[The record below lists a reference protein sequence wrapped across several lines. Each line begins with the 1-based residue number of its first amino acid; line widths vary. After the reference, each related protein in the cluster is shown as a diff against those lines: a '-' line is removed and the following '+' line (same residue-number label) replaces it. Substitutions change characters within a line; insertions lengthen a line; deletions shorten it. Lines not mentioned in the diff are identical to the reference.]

1 MIENLPSKEIFL
13 LIFGTLSTY
22 LIWRVQYK
30 KEKIKNIENQ
40 LSQKKFEI
48 YSELVYIIFDTING
62 DKIGKKVGNNELLKR
77 ILEIKKNMFLYVSD
91 EMFHAFTEWTL
102 ELQKPANNGVDH
114 FKKYFELMKLVRKD
128 MGQKNT
134 KLTLDDFMIYLM
146 QNKEDYQKFKELYN
160 WD

>member
-22 LIWRVQYK
+22 LIWRVQYQ

-77 ILEIKKNMFLYVSD
+77 ILEIKKNIP
-91 EMFHAFTEWTL
+91 
-102 ELQKPANNGVDH
+102 PAVNIS
-114 FKKYFELMKLVRKD
+114 KITARIKYFD
-128 MGQKNT
+128 
-134 KLTLDDFMIYLM
+134 
-146 QNKEDYQKFKELYN
+146 
-160 WD
+160 